1 MLAKS
6 FAPFTSKTDV
16 DRLNAKIAWKNGNMV
31 IETGADSEPL
41 PTLLQSSG
49 DAAERKAISDV
60 LQGDPATPASPKST
74 GLQRFQKVVS
84 KSHKA
89 DKIGN
94 REKKTDNNATQHRD
108 SVSSAEAKSSAW
120 KSVGRMVGGL
130 GVFRKGS
137 AKSASLLQ
145 QEARISDE
153 ELVELSKLESLL
165 HTDYENP
172 KYAFQVVTADKACFT
187 ENDLRYAV
195 SQHISK
201 AELMDST
208 LGKDAIPL
216 ADTPQIFMS
225 LCKLLKYELGPIP
238 KAIFLMF
245 PERLRFE
252 RLQRAQLAR
261 TGVIR
266 DGEAPLDGARLL
278 QLLSKGA
285 KTPEAAKKLL
295 NQAGAAI
302 QLQPH
307 ATAHALLKKSKSYGG
322 PNAGIRFVVNL
333 IRQHGAPFSGNGLDI
348 LISGWA
354 ICSALAKSAVALG
367 TLTSAGSLHASNDEH
382 RRKGRVLLKAA
393 GALGALGSSST
404 QRMRRLRNEA
414 HTPKEG
420 GAKEVAPNKLGVVT
434 KVALFGTRLLRNL
447 PKSKKRK
454 QYQRKVGLSS
464 DSSAHESGEQSHAH
478 LWEIL
483 PVGEI
488 LHYLRLGA
496 KALDGEDFKQL
507 LQSAWSLFDDCD
519 AVTWMI
525 EPKDS
530 SDSRAAQLLAVQE
543 ALAKIVSIDCDD
555 SQHSDDAEPLHQQL
569 LQSYNATNQLQ
580 KFCEEADDDLLR
592 RAALYGLPIL
602 LERVSIWIHASVER
616 ITNPTISR
624 PSRVA
629 AHDIDSVVAKV
640 QAVLTPYETALEDG
654 LGYQAP
660 NHSCDA
666 CFTSRGSSS
675 SSGAAIVN
683 EEAWRRFLR
692 SRDNAQRSQKDSKN
706 DEAREHALASSGRFC
721 THKLLRPGF

>member
-1 MLAKS
+1 
-6 FAPFTSKTDV
+6 
-16 DRLNAKIAWKNGNMV
+16 MV
-31 IETGADSEPL
+31 IETGAGNDAL
-41 PTLLQSSG
+41 PTLLQPNG
-49 DAAERKAISDV
+49 DAAERKAISDF
-60 LQGDPATPASPKST
+60 LQGFSNDPTPPEIPKDAT
-74 GLQRFQKVVS
+74 LQRSHKVVS
-84 KSHKA
+84 KAPSTFSKT

-94 REKKTDNNATQHRD
+94 RDKKTDSDPQHRD

-120 KSVGRMVGGL
+120 KSVGRMVGHL
-130 GVFRKGS
+130 GIWRKGN
-137 AKSASLLQ
+137 AKSLQ
-145 QEARISDE
+145 QDARVSDE

-165 HTDYENP
+165 IADYETA

-195 SQHISK
+195 SQHITK
-201 AELMDST
+201 AELMAST

-216 ADTPQIFMS
+216 ADVPQIFIS
-225 LCKLLKYELGPIP
+225 LCKLLKYDLGPVP

-252 RLQRAQLAR
+252 RLQRARFAR

-295 NQAGAAI
+295 NQVGAAI
-302 QLQPH
+302 QLEPQ
-307 ATAHALLKKSKSYGG
+307 ATAHALLKKNKVHGG

-354 ICSALAKSAVALG
+354 ILSALAKSAVALG
-367 TLTSAGSLHASNDEH
+367 TLTLSGSLHASNSEH
-382 RRKGRVLLKAA
+382 RKKGRILLKAA
-393 GALGALGSSST
+393 GALGALGASS
-404 QRMRRLRNEA
+404 QQKLRRLRNRV
-414 HTPKEG
+414 HHVKPKKD
-420 GAKEVAPNKLGVVT
+420 AAPDQLGVAM
-434 KVALFGTRLLRNL
+434 KVALFGTRLIRNL
-447 PKSKKRK
+447 PNAKKKR
-454 QYQRKVGLSS
+454 QYQCKVGTSS
-464 DSSAHESGEQSHAH
+464 GSSADEYSEQNHVH

-483 PVGEI
+483 PAGEI
-488 LHYLRLGA
+488 LHYLRVGA

-507 LQSAWSLFDDCD
+507 LQAAWSLFDECE

-543 ALAKIVSIDCDD
+543 ALAKIVSADCDD
-555 SQHSDDAEPLHQQL
+555 SQHSDDAESLHQQL
-569 LQSYNATNQLQ
+569 LQSYNITNQMN
-580 KFCEEADDDLLR
+580 KFCEEADEDLLR

-602 LERVSIWIHASVER
+602 LERVSTWIHASVER
-616 ITNPTISR
+616 IINPAIAS

-629 AHDIDSVVAKV
+629 AHDMDSVMAKV
-640 QAVLTPYETALEDG
+640 QRVLTPYEIALEDG
-654 LGYQAP
+654 LGYQVP
-660 NHSCDA
+660 NHSSDGSFSA
-666 CFTSRGSSS
+666 RGNSS
-675 SSGAAIVN
+675 SSGAAVVN

-692 SRDNAQRSQKDSKN
+692 SRENAQRSQKDSKD
-706 DEAREHALASSGRFC
+706 DEAREHAFASSGRFC